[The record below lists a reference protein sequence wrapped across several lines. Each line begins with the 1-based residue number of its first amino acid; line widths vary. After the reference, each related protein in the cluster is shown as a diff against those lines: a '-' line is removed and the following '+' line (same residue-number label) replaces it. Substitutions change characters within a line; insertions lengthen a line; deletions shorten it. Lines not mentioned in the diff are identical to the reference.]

1 MGRPHTR
8 VTLGATRQATR
19 PLAALAP
26 FRFSHRNSTDCY
38 LRAMVCIMHACSYP
52 PAGAACSSSRR
63 ASAQSCVVCP
73 GRHQSSAKAL
83 ELTEPRTTKS
93 RNLAI
98 SRSPVVKSVSQSV
111 SYFTVP
117 PRAHPSA
124 GSPSGSAAP
133 GGLGIPNTTHSKSS
147 SDFPGRSVNRTN
159 QRLRPGPSAP

>member
-1 MGRPHTR
+1 M
-8 VTLGATRQATR
+8 
-19 PLAALAP
+19 
-26 FRFSHRNSTDCY
+26 Y
-38 LRAMVCIMHACSYP
+38 HACMLI
-52 PAGAACSSSRR
+52 PARRRGLLVVSSSRR

-73 GRHQSSAKAL
+73 GRHQSSALAL

-93 RNLAI
+93 RKYLAI

-133 GGLGIPNTTHSKSS
+133 GGSRDP
-147 SDFPGRSVNRTN
+147 
-159 QRLRPGPSAP
+159 